1 MALLIGLLVG
11 YVLAIPPG
19 PIGIAAIR
27 YGMLGRMRDA
37 MHLAVGAGL
46 LDLVYCIVAMWTS
59 SGLLAAVLP
68 DHHTAQHQSAIATA
82 QVVIAVTM
90 CVAGLLVMRSS
101 SEDPKGVGDEVNP
114 SQIAQSSRWRGLAP
128 FMTGVGF
135 AVTNLAN
142 PTFVPSLMVMS
153 GTIRS
158 AGLVG
163 GATLDTV
170 LFSAGFG
177 AGNAFWLVTL
187 GLLTRRFRHRV
198 SDRIL
203 TMIRRAMALLLIV
216 AGVYFGLRAALGI
229 L

>member
-19 PIGIAAIR
+19 PIGMAAIR

-37 MHLAVGAGL
+37 VHLAAGAGV
-46 LDLVYCIVAMWTS
+46 LDLVYCLIAMWTS
-59 SGLLAAVLP
+59 AGLLDAVLP
-68 DHHTAQHQSAIATA
+68 HQHSGQHQSAIATA
-82 QVVIAVTM
+82 QVVIAATM
-90 CVAGLLVMRSS
+90 IIAGVLVMRSS
-101 SEDPKGVGDEVNP
+101 SANPRGIGDDDPSRITKT
-114 SQIAQSSRWRGLAP
+114 SRWKGLAP

-142 PTFVPSLMVMS
+142 PTFVPSLMVMT

-163 GATLDTV
+163 LATQETM
-170 LFSAGFG
+170 LFSVGFG
-177 AGNAFWLVTL
+177 AGNMLWLITL
-187 GLLTRRFRHRV
+187 GLLTLRYRHRV

-203 TMIRRAMALLLIV
+203 IVIRRVMALMLII
-216 AGVYFGLRAALGI
+216 AGAYFGLRAGLGALQ
-229 L
+229 